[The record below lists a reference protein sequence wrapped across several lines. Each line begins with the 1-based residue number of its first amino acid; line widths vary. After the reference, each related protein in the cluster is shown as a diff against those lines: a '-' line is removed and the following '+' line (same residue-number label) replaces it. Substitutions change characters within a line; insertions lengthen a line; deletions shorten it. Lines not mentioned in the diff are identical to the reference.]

1 MKPGNSPIFE
11 YLRFFRIDSA
21 SAPMTYLVL
30 GYLLGGGSLLSGG
43 TVLWLLFGLV
53 FQMAGFGDNNVQ
65 DVKHDLADPNKSSF
79 PLGRSIPL
87 GEARR
92 IVIGLHM
99 LGLAFALLISGS
111 LAAASIFGVS
121 YASGIAYNRT
131 GKARTFAPILFGLTF
146 APLAIFS
153 YFSTAGRVGPVILLV
168 VALCFL
174 ECLFQ
179 NTVATSLKDVAADSM
194 NVMKKLGARLESGR
208 LIVPRSV
215 GVVAYSIKGF
225 EVALL
230 LGLTTFSQS
239 WTLIFGAAF
248 LLVSLVGASLTI
260 KSRAWEERTRLMF
273 QAAVS
278 EIGLFYA
285 VVAFLLIGLGPV
297 SSFCVAA
304 FPLVWYVAVKRVLW
318 GSVSRVMA

>member
-1 MKPGNSPIFE
+1 
-11 YLRFFRIDSA
+11 
-21 SAPMTYLVL
+21 MTYLVL
-30 GYLLGGGSLLSGG
+30 GYLLGGGSLLSEG

-65 DVKHDLADPNKSSF
+65 DIKHDLADPNKSSF

-92 IVIGLHM
+92 IVIGLHI

-111 LAAASIFGVS
+111 LAGALIFGVS

-131 GKARTFAPILFGLTF
+131 SKARAYAPILFGLTIC
-146 APLAIFS
+146 PLALFS
-153 YFSTAGRVGPVILLV
+153 YFSTGGRVGPLILLV
-168 VALCFL
+168 VALCFS

-179 NTVATSLKDVAADSM
+179 NAVATSLKDVAADSM
-194 NVMKKLGARLESGR
+194 NVMKKLEARLESGR

-215 GVVAYSIKGF
+215 VVVAYSIKGF

-230 LGLTTFSQS
+230 VGLATISQL
-239 WTLIFGAAF
+239 WMVIIGAAF
-248 LLVSLVGASLTI
+248 LLVSLAGASQTI
-260 KSRAWEERTRLMF
+260 RSRAWEERTRLMF
-273 QAAVS
+273 HAAVS

-285 VVAFLLIGLGPV
+285 VVAFLLIGLGFL
-297 SSFCVAA
+297 SAFCVAV

>member
-1 MKPGNSPIFE
+1 MKPGNSPILE

-21 SAPMTYLVL
+21 STPMTYLVF

-43 TVLWLLFGLV
+43 TVVWLLFGLV

-65 DVKHDLADPNKSSF
+65 DIKHDLADPNKSSF
-79 PLGRSIPL
+79 PLGRTIPL
-87 GEARR
+87 REARR
-92 IVIGLHM
+92 LVIGLHI
-99 LGLAFALLISGS
+99 LGLAFAVLISGS
-111 LAAASIFGVS
+111 LAAGSIFGVS

-131 GKARTFAPILFGLTF
+131 SKARPFAPILFGLTF
-146 APLAIFS
+146 APLAFFS
-153 YFSTAGRVGPVILLV
+153 YFATSGRAGPWILLV
-168 VALCFL
+168 VALCFF

-179 NTVATSLKDVAADSM
+179 NAVATSLKDLEADRV

-208 LIVPRSV
+208 LIVPGSV
-215 GVVAYSIKGF
+215 GVVTYSIKGF

-230 LGLTTFSQS
+230 VGLATFSQP
-239 WTLIFGAAF
+239 WMVIFGAAF
-248 LLVSLVGASLTI
+248 LLVSLAGASQTI
-260 KSRAWEERTRLMF
+260 RSRAWEERRRLMF

-285 VVAFLLIGLGPV
+285 VVGFLLIELGPF
-297 SSFCVAA
+297 SSFWVAA

>member
-1 MKPGNSPIFE
+1 VKPGNPPILE
-11 YLRFFRIDSA
+11 YLKFFRIDSA

-30 GYLLGGGSLLSGG
+30 GYLLGGGRLLSGG
-43 TVLWLLFGLV
+43 TLLWLLFGLV

-65 DVKHDLADPNKSSF
+65 DIKHDLADPNKSSF

-87 GEARR
+87 GDARR
-92 IVIGLHM
+92 LVIGLHI

-131 GKARTFAPILFGLTF
+131 SKARTFAPLLFGLTF
-146 APLAIFS
+146 APLALFS
-153 YFSTAGRVGPVILLV
+153 HFTTAGQVGPMILLV
-168 VALCFL
+168 AALCFF

-179 NTVATSLKDVAADSM
+179 NAVATSLKDVEADSM
-194 NVMKKLGARLESGR
+194 NVMKRLGARLESGR

-215 GVVAYSIKGF
+215 GVVTYSIKGF

-230 LGLTTFSQS
+230 VGLATFSQQ
-239 WTLIFGAAF
+239 WMVILGVTF
-248 LLVSLVGASLTI
+248 LVVSLVGASQTI
-260 KSRAWEERTRLMF
+260 RPRAWEERKRLMF

-285 VVAFLLIGLGPV
+285 VVGFLLIELGPI
-297 SSFCVAA
+297 SSFFVAA
-304 FPLVWYVAVKRVLW
+304 FPLLWYVAVKRVVW